1 MSPDAKLEAL
11 LFAEAEP
18 VTITK
23 IAAWLNLSESEVE
36 AAARELE
43 KNLAGRGLTL
53 LRSGNELA
61 LGMASSAGE
70 FLKEIA
76 KSRLTAEL
84 GKAGL
89 ETVAIIAYR
98 GPISRPEIDWI
109 RGVNSSFILRQLLIR
124 GLVKRELKTGDSRT
138 YVYEPTIDLLAHLG
152 VGRLEDL
159 PEYQAINANNE
170 A

>member
-18 VTITK
+18 VTIKK
-23 IAAWLNLSESEVE
+23 IATWLSLSEAEVE
-36 AAARELE
+36 AAAAALA

-61 LGMASSAGE
+61 LGTASSAGE
-70 FLKEIA
+70 FLKKIA

-98 GPISRPEIDWI
+98 GPISRPEIDWV

-152 VGRLEDL
+152 VSRLEDL